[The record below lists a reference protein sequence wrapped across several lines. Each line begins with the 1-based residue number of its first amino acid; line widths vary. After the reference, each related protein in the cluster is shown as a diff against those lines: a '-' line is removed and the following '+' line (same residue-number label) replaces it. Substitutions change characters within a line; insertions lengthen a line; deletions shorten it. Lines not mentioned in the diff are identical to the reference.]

1 MYQLSE
7 IIPCPSSLFHIISKA
22 FLPHRNLNPVFA
34 KQMSFISFL
43 IIWWSSFWVH
53 FGLNVFLYFLPCFLK
68 ETINWSSSVTHSE
81 TVFLRRVF
89 PPASLFFPCT
99 SCPSLFEPKYA
110 NLKYSSPAENCHNLF
125 VARGEHFCQQD
136 YFPVAGVSSNP
147 PSVRSVF
154 ALRCGPGCSSLV
166 LLPGIIH
173 KSLSWTLLPSSS
185 CRSFSF
191 PPN

>member
-7 IIPCPSSLFHIISKA
+7 IIPCPRSLFHIISEGVSATQKSESCFCKA
-22 FLPHRNLNPVFA
+22 NECYQFLDYLMKFILSTFWLKCISVFSPLLFKRNNL
-34 KQMSFISFL
+34 
-43 IIWWSSFWVH
+43 
-53 FGLNVFLYFLPCFLK
+53 
-68 ETINWSSSVTHSE
+68 SSSVTRSE
-81 TVFLRRVF
+81 AVFLRRVF

-110 NLKYSSPAENCHNLF
+110 NLKYSSLAENCHNLF